1 MPVIVLPLLISL
13 ASIPVIL
20 LLGVRKPKWTGWFS
34 VAASLAAFV
43 SALVIWL
50 NTRGGS
56 LDLPWAPTWGLRL
69 QFSFDGIAALYVL
82 MTTGIG
88 VVVLLYS
95 TGYIPRHLNKEKQ
108 PPSGNTR
115 FYAEMMLF
123 MASMVG
129 LALAQDLILMFLFWD
144 ITTLASY
151 FLIGFDREKP
161 LARHAAL
168 MALIVTGVG
177 SLFFLIGA
185 LMLAQE
191 YGTFSLVDV
200 LSNFRL
206 SYNSVFA
213 LALVIVASAAK
224 SAQFPFHIWLPRA
237 MRAPT
242 PVSAYLHS
250 SAMVAAGVLLIS
262 RFYPA
267 VQQSALLLG
276 LITGFGVATMF
287 IGSLLAITAND
298 IKRIL
303 AYSTIAQYGYM
314 FTLLGMSEKSGAAA
328 ASFYFLAHALIK
340 CALFLSAGAVMEA
353 TGGERKSTKLG
364 GLWKPMP
371 VLAIFTAIHAIGLSG
386 LPLTIGYFKD
396 DLFFETALQQG
407 GTYPVLAVLSAALT
421 IIYMY
426 RYWVNIFLGKLQNKV
441 EKIPPQLSVMVAL
454 LGLIVLLGGL
464 YAVPFAKVS
473 QAAAHVMTGR
483 AETIDLTYS
492 ISTRTDLAL
501 YAYASAAVLL
511 VFWRWW
517 KPAAQALSGLGK
529 YTGVEKWYF
538 GTLDKLAELSGVM
551 YRHQFNNLV
560 NRLTTILV
568 PAALLLGGGFLSLPV
583 ADTFRFSPI
592 PGYNLP
598 LAFVLVI
605 TAAAGAALIV
615 SRNMLTQVFAISTFS
630 FALVAAFSFF
640 GSPNIG
646 IVAVLTSIASSVLFI
661 AILMQFSSKALGQVQ
676 SLREP
681 RWDRIRNLAIS
692 VFSGIFAFVF
702 IWSVLSLVQVN
713 ASVAYKQ
720 IQLSP
725 LAYAHNVVAMLLVD
739 MRQLDT
745 MGEISVIGI
754 SLLGIATLLMY
765 GKKS

>member
-1 MPVIVLPLLISL
+1 MPVILLPLLISL
-13 ASIPVIL
+13 ASIPMIL
-20 LLGVRKPKWTGWFS
+20 LIGVRKPKWTGWFS
-34 VAASLAAFV
+34 VLASLAAFL
-43 SALVIWL
+43 SALIIWL
-50 NTRGGS
+50 NSRGGS
-56 LDLPWAPTWGLRL
+56 FDLPWAPTWGLRL
-69 QFSFDGIAALYVL
+69 QFTFDGLAALYVL

-88 VVVLLYS
+88 VVVLIYS
-95 TGYIPRHLNKEKQ
+95 TGYIPRHLDKEKQ

-123 MASMVG
+123 MAAMVG

-144 ITTLASY
+144 LTTLTSY

-168 MALIVTGVG
+168 MAVIVTGVG
-177 SLFFLIGA
+177 SLFFLIAA

-191 YGTFSLVDV
+191 YDTFSLPEI
-200 LSNFRL
+200 LTNFQL
-206 SYNSVFA
+206 SYNSILA
-213 LALVIVASAAK
+213 LALVVVASAAK

-267 VQQSALLLG
+267 MQQSPLLLG
-276 LITGFGVATMF
+276 IITGFGVASMF
-287 IGSLLAITAND
+287 IASLLAITADD

-314 FTLLGMSEKSGAAA
+314 FTLLGMSEQMGAIG

-353 TGGERKSTKLG
+353 TGERKSTRLG
-364 GLWKPMP
+364 GLWSKMP
-371 VLAIFTAIHAIGLSG
+371 VLGLFTAVHAIGLAG

-407 GTYPVLAVLSAALT
+407 RTYPVLAVLSAALT

-426 RYWVNIFLGKLQNKV
+426 RYWVNIFLGKLKNKV
-441 EKIPPQLSVMVAL
+441 ERLPPQLGVMVAL
-454 LGLIVLLGGL
+454 LGLIVFLGGL
-464 YAVPFAKVS
+464 YAVPFARLS
-473 QAAAHVMTGR
+473 QAAGQVMTGR
-483 AETIDLTYS
+483 AVTIDTTYS
-492 ISTRTDLAL
+492 IQPRTYLAL
-501 YAYASAAVLL
+501 YAYAAAAVLL

-517 KPAAQALSGLGK
+517 NSAAHDLERLGK
-529 YTGVEKWYF
+529 LIGVEKWYF
-538 GTLDKLAELSGVM
+538 GALDKLAELSGVM
-551 YRHQFNNLV
+551 YRNQFNNLV

-568 PAALLLGGGFLSLPV
+568 PAALLLAGGFLSLPFS
-583 ADTFRFSPI
+583 TSFRFNPV

-598 LAFVLVI
+598 LAFALVV
-605 TAAAGAALIV
+605 TAAAGISLVV
-615 SRNMLTQVFAISTFS
+615 SHNILTQVFAISTFS
-630 FALVAAFSFF
+630 FALVAVFSFF

-661 AILMQFSSKALGQVQ
+661 AILMQFSSKSLGQVQ

-681 RWDRIRNLAIS
+681 RWAQIRNMAIAG
-692 VFSGIFAFVF
+692 FSGIFSFVF
-702 IWSVLSLVQVN
+702 IWSVLSLVRIN
-713 ASVAYKQ
+713 DSVAYQQ